1 MVSHEE
7 VQAALSARIDGEEA
21 ELDEAIVDAHVSGCP
36 ECRAFLDR
44 SLALSE
50 SLSQPLSGD
59 TDDAMAP
66 PQDLS
71 SAILAGVDNEWRR
84 FARRREIGMAVGR
97 LMLGAMAVVWVL
109 WAVRL
114 ILSGGEEPV
123 VASSASVRFG
133 VALALGFTAWRPQQI
148 PGVLLIVGTM
158 FTFTVGFAVRDFVLG
173 TGAFELA
180 GVLIPL
186 MSLVALV
193 WTWVA
198 DRGGALRRAW
208 QMLDARP
215 Y

>member
-7 VQAALSARIDGEEA
+7 VQAALSARIDGEKA
-21 ELDEAIVDAHVSGCP
+21 ELDDAIVDAHVSGCAV
-36 ECRAFLDR
+36 CRAFLDR

-50 SLSQPLSGD
+50 SLGVDS
-59 TDDAMAP
+59 DDAMAP

-71 SAILAGVDNEWRR
+71 AAILAGVDNEGRR

-123 VASSASVRFG
+123 VASAASVRFG

-173 TGAFELA
+173 MGQFEA
-180 GVLIPL
+180 ASVLVPL
-186 MSLVALV
+186 LSLVALV

-198 DRGGALRRAW
+198 DRGGAVRRAW
-208 QMLDARP
+208 QLLDARP

>member
-7 VQAALSARIDGEEA
+7 VQAALSARIDGEKA
-21 ELDEAIVDAHVSGCP
+21 ELDDAIVDAHVSGCA

-44 SLALSE
+44 SLALSQ
-50 SLSQPLSGD
+50 SLGGG

-71 SAILAGVDNEWRR
+71 AVILAGVDNEWRR

-123 VASSASVRFG
+123 VASAASVRFG
-133 VALALGFTAWRPQQI
+133 VALALGFTAWRPRQI

-186 MSLVALV
+186 LSLVALV

-208 QMLDARP
+208 QLLDARP

>member
-7 VQAALSARIDGEEA
+7 VQAALSARIDGEKS
-21 ELDEAIVDAHVSGCP
+21 ELDDAIVDAHVSGCT

-44 SLALSE
+44 SLALSQ
-50 SLSQPLSGD
+50 SLGGD

-71 SAILAGVDNEWRR
+71 AAILAGVDDEWRR
-84 FARRREIGMAVGR
+84 FARRRELGMAVGR
-97 LMLGAMAVVWVL
+97 LLLGAMAVVWVV

-123 VASSASVRFG
+123 VASAASVRFG

-148 PGVLLIVGTM
+148 PGVVLIVGTM

>member
-21 ELDEAIVDAHVSGCP
+21 ELDDAIVDAHVSGCP

-208 QMLDARP
+208 QLLDARP

>member
-21 ELDEAIVDAHVSGCP
+21 ELDDAIVDAHVSGCP

-173 TGAFELA
+173 TGAFEPA

-208 QMLDARP
+208 QLLDARP

>member
-7 VQAALSARIDGEEA
+7 VQAALSARIDGEKA
-21 ELDEAIVDAHVSGCP
+21 ELDDAIVDAHVSGCA

-198 DRGGALRRAW
+198 DRGGAVRRAW
-208 QMLDARP
+208 QLLDARP

>member
-148 PGVLLIVGTM
+148 PGVVLIVGTM

>member
-21 ELDEAIVDAHVSGCP
+21 ELDDAIVDAHVSGCP

-173 TGAFELA
+173 TGAFDLA

-208 QMLDARP
+208 QLLDARP

>member
-7 VQAALSARIDGEEA
+7 VQAALSARIDGEKA
-21 ELDEAIVDAHVSGCP
+21 ELDDAIVDAHVSGCA

-44 SLALSE
+44 SLALSQ
-50 SLSQPLSGD
+50 SLGGD
-59 TDDAMAP
+59 NAMAP

-71 SAILAGVDNEWRR
+71 AAILAGVDNEWRR
-84 FARRREIGMAVGR
+84 FARRRELGMGVGR
-97 LMLGAMAVVWVL
+97 LLLGVMSVVWVL

-123 VASSASVRFG
+123 VASAASVRFG

-148 PGVLLIVGTM
+148 PGVVLIVGTM

-186 MSLVALV
+186 LSLVALV

-198 DRGGALRRAW
+198 DRGGAWRRAW

>member
-7 VQAALSARIDGEEA
+7 VQAALSARIDGEKA
-21 ELDEAIVDAHVSGCP
+21 ELDDAIVDAHVSGCA

-114 ILSGGEEPV
+114 ILSGGEDPV

-208 QMLDARP
+208 QLLDARP

>member
-7 VQAALSARIDGEEA
+7 VQAALSARIDGEKA
-21 ELDEAIVDAHVSGCP
+21 ELDDAIVDAHVSGCA
-36 ECRAFLDR
+36 ECRAYLDR

-50 SLSQPLSGD
+50 SLSFGGA

-71 SAILAGVDNEWRR
+71 AAILAGVDNEWRR
-84 FARRREIGMAVGR
+84 FARRREIGMAIGR

-123 VASSASVRFG
+123 VASAASVRFG

-148 PGVLLIVGTM
+148 PGVVLIVGTM

-193 WTWVA
+193 WTWIA

>member
-7 VQAALSARIDGEEA
+7 VQAALSARIDGEKT
-21 ELDEAIVDAHVSGCP
+21 ELDDAIVDAHVSGCA

-44 SLALSE
+44 SLALSQ
-50 SLSQPLSGD
+50 SLGGD

-71 SAILAGVDNEWRR
+71 AAILAGVDDEWRR
-84 FARRREIGMAVGR
+84 FARRRELGMAVGR
-97 LMLGAMAVVWVL
+97 LLLGAMAVVWVV

-123 VASSASVRFG
+123 VASAASVRFG

-148 PGVLLIVGTM
+148 PGVVLIVGTM

>member
-7 VQAALSARIDGEEA
+7 VQAALSARIDGEKA
-21 ELDEAIVDAHVSGCP
+21 ELDDAIVDAHVSGCA

>member
-7 VQAALSARIDGEEA
+7 VQAALSARIDGEKA
-21 ELDEAIVDAHVSGCP
+21 ELDDAIVDAHVSGCA

-84 FARRREIGMAVGR
+84 FARRREIGMAGGR

-208 QMLDARP
+208 QLLDARP

>member
-7 VQAALSARIDGEEA
+7 VQAALSARIDGEKA
-21 ELDEAIVDAHVSGCP
+21 ELDDAIVDAHVSGCA

-44 SLALSE
+44 SLALSQ
-50 SLSQPLSGD
+50 SLSQPLGGG
-59 TDDAMAP
+59 TDDVMAP

-71 SAILAGVDNEWRR
+71 AAILAGVDNEWRR

-109 WAVRL
+109 WAMRL

-123 VASSASVRFG
+123 VASAASVRFG

-148 PGVLLIVGTM
+148 PGVVLIVGTM

-180 GVLIPL
+180 GVLVPL

>member
-21 ELDEAIVDAHVSGCP
+21 ELDDAIVDAHVSGCP

-50 SLSQPLSGD
+50 SLSQPLGGD

-71 SAILAGVDNEWRR
+71 AAILAGVDNEWRR
-84 FARRREIGMAVGR
+84 FARRRELGIAVGR

-208 QMLDARP
+208 QLLDARP

>member
-7 VQAALSARIDGEEA
+7 VQAALSARIDGEKA
-21 ELDEAIVDAHVSGCP
+21 ELDDAIVDAHVSGCA

-148 PGVLLIVGTM
+148 PGVVLIVGTM

-180 GVLIPL
+180 GVLVPF

-208 QMLDARP
+208 QLLDARP

>member
-7 VQAALSARIDGEEA
+7 VQAALSARIDGEKA
-21 ELDEAIVDAHVSGCP
+21 ELDDAIVDAHVSGCA

-208 QMLDARP
+208 QLLDARP

>member
-7 VQAALSARIDGEEA
+7 VQAALSARIDGEKA
-21 ELDEAIVDAHVSGCP
+21 ELDDAIVDAHVSGCA
-36 ECRAFLDR
+36 ECRACLDR
-44 SLALSE
+44 SLALSH
-50 SLSQPLSGD
+50 SLGGG

-71 SAILAGVDNEWRR
+71 AAILAGVDNEWRR
-84 FARRREIGMAVGR
+84 FARRRELGMAVGR

-123 VASSASVRFG
+123 VASAASVRFG

>member
-7 VQAALSARIDGEEA
+7 VQAALSARIDGEKA
-21 ELDEAIVDAHVSGCP
+21 ELDDAIVDAHVSGCE

-44 SLALSE
+44 SLALSQ
-50 SLSQPLSGD
+50 SLSQPLGGG

-71 SAILAGVDNEWRR
+71 AAILAGVDNEWRR

-109 WAVRL
+109 WAMRL

-123 VASSASVRFG
+123 VASAASVRFG

-148 PGVLLIVGTM
+148 PGVVLIVGTM

>member
-7 VQAALSARIDGEEA
+7 VQAALSARIDGEKT
-21 ELDEAIVDAHVSGCP
+21 ELDDAIVDAHVSGCA

-44 SLALSE
+44 SLALAQ
-50 SLSQPLSGD
+50 SLSQPPGGES
-59 TDDAMAP
+59 DDAMAP

-71 SAILAGVDNEWRR
+71 AAILAGVDNEWRR

-123 VASSASVRFG
+123 VASAASVRFG

-148 PGVLLIVGTM
+148 PGVVLIVGTM

-180 GVLIPL
+180 GVLVPL

>member
-1 MVSHEE
+1 MCIRDS
-7 VQAALSARIDGEEA
+7 
-21 ELDEAIVDAHVSGCP
+21 
-36 ECRAFLDR
+36 
-44 SLALSE
+44 
-50 SLSQPLSGD
+50 
-59 TDDAMAP
+59 
-66 PQDLS
+66 LS

-208 QMLDARP
+208 QLLDARP